1 MPIHEFYCKANRTIY
16 SFYSPRILRE
26 GEVPRCPD
34 NRRYVLKR
42 MISGFSITG
51 RHKDKNPAAP
61 GEDGDATDDP
71 RMEAAMAELEREM
84 SSMDEENPDP
94 RQMGHLMRRM
104 SEITGESLDGPM
116 EEMVR
121 KMEEG
126 MDPEALEEDFGDA
139 MEDPDM
145 GSFGDSAGEGEEA
158 ARKKGLRD
166 LLARARAQ
174 SVRRDPELYDIREY
188 L

>member
-26 GEVPRCPD
+26 GDVPRCPA
-34 NRRYVLKR
+34 NRRYQMER

-51 RHKDKNPAAP
+51 RHKESDTAAP
-61 GEDGDATDDP
+61 GEEAEASDDP
-71 RMEAAMAELEREM
+71 RMEAAMTELEREM

-104 SEITGESLDGPM
+104 SQITGESLDGPM

-126 MDPEALEEDFGDA
+126 VDPETLEEDFGDA
-139 MEDPDM
+139 MEDPGT
-145 GSFGDSAGEGEEA
+145 GSLGEVGGEPGETSP
-158 ARKKGLRD
+158 KKGLRD
-166 LLARARAQ
+166 LLAQARAQ
-174 SVRRDPELYDIREY
+174 SVRRDPELYDIRDY